1 MGVSHYK
8 LLNMCGIYMCIIK
21 CHTHAFQLKSETK
34 EDKKHTQTG
43 KLYDENEAKNQQQP
57 ETKPN
62 TKKNTTIKAFDSS

>member
-1 MGVSHYK
+1 
-8 LLNMCGIYMCIIK
+8 MCIIK

-62 TKKNTTIKAFDSS
+62 TKKKHYNQSI